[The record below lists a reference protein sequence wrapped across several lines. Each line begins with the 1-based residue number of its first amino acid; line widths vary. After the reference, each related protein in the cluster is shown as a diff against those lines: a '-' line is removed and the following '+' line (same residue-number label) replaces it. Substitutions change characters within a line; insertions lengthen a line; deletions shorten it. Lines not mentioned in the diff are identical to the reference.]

1 MAGLDGFQNKTL
13 LAVVGLDGFQNKTL
27 LAVVGLDG
35 FLELDLTD
43 RGRAR
48 CFLRVV
54 GLGFQN

>member
-13 LAVVGLDGFQNKTL
+13 LTVVGLDGFQNKTL

-48 CFLRVV
+48 WFSE
-54 GLGFQN
+54 